1 MNHATPPASRHIGK
15 AFAPPKEAWAKVT
28 GQAIYTH
35 DFVLPGMLWGAILRS
50 PHAHA
55 RIVAIDTSRAA
66 AMPGVQAVI
75 TAADAPDLYVH
86 LGARYADRFPL
97 ANGRVRFIGEEVA
110 AVAATTREQAEAAAA
125 AIDVRYEV
133 LDAVFEVE
141 HALRAQAPVV
151 HQRDALPP
159 NVAQHTFAHWGDAAQ
174 GLAGA
179 AHTVQGTFSHGIV
192 VPVCME
198 THAVVASYDPQRPH
212 LDIWT
217 GTQSPYFARKEMAHI
232 LALQT
237 SQVRVHAIE
246 IGGGFGGKSQA
257 PEPVGIAALLS
268 RKAARPVKIVL
279 TRQEEFLSG
288 KTDHA
293 KSMTLTTGAGA
304 DGQLLVR
311 RNHYTVDNGAFTH
324 MGPAYVSAVRQRTS
338 NLYRVGAVEFDGRLV
353 YTNKVPGGSYRGMG
367 APQSIWA
374 LETQVDE
381 LAELLGKDPLDYRIE
396 LANQPGDTTPQGF
409 EISTCGLAECLR
421 EAGRRIGWKDKRAN
435 ARPWRG
441 VGLAAMINPSVGIL
455 YAEGNFANVRL
466 DLRADGRFLLATQN
480 ADCGT
485 WQNTTLAQFVAQTLD
500 VDVSAIDV
508 VHMDTQEA
516 PDDLGSAASRVT
528 FMAGAAAIDAAQ
540 ALMARVRECLGG
552 APGADAPAIA
562 FVDDGVRLTAP
573 ADGTPA
579 RHLSWA
585 EVAQATGPLQVNGHH
600 KLTQPYPDPKTGY
613 GNYSATYAFGAQ
625 AVEVEVDPQTGHV
638 TVLKVVSVQD
648 VGRVINEASLDGQ
661 MHGGIV
667 QGIGMALSEELV
679 FDRGLPVNASLITYR
694 VPRIFESTQIETA
707 YVETLDPRGP
717 LGAKSSGEVSINP
730 TVAAIANAVAHA
742 TGIRFRTLPITPHKV
757 LAELKRKQGKTLP
770 LQPWRRPL
778 NAEVAAVRSLYPKG
792 LFPAMKK
799 LGEAVGKPRAKVAA
813 YEHKRATSIEHA
825 VSLLAT
831 PGKRVKLMA
840 GGTDLLTGIRQ
851 GIYVPELVVDIARLS
866 ELGGIQVPGDR
877 PWVRIGASTTLA
889 ELTEHEALRA
899 LLPGLC
905 EAADVIATQ
914 QIRNMATIAGDLSQE
929 KRCWFFRSGLPCY
942 KQGGASCPCYAVTG
956 DNRHHS
962 IMGAGRCAAPC
973 VADLAPALTALDA
986 RVLVAGP
993 KGQRHIGMADF
1004 YIWSGETSVS
1014 REEIILAIEVP
1025 LVTGTTQ
1032 AYEKYAQWRGD
1043 FPEASAGV
1051 RLSWDGDRLADVRI
1065 SLGGVSPL
1073 PMRAVH
1079 AEQALM
1085 RQTRLDDGLIQAAAR
1100 KVVYGAL
1107 PLSDN
1112 ASKADM
1118 VVAVTERAL
1127 RRARDARHAAHR

>member
-1 MNHATPPASRHIGK
+1 MSQSPPLSSRHIGK
-15 AFAPPKEAWAKVT
+15 VFAPPKEAWDKVT
-28 GQAIYTH
+28 GRAVYTH
-35 DFVLPGMLWGAILRS
+35 DFVLPDMLWGAILRS

-55 RIVAIDTSRAA
+55 RIVSIDTARAA
-66 AMPGVQAVI
+66 AMPGVHAVI
-75 TAADAPDLYVH
+75 TATDAPDRYVH
-86 LGARYADRFPL
+86 LGPRYADRFPL
-97 ANGRVRFIGEEVA
+97 ASESVRFIGEEVA
-110 AVAATTREQAEAAAA
+110 AVAAATREQAESAIA
-125 AIDVRYEV
+125 AITVDYEV
-133 LDAVFEVE
+133 LEAVFEVE
-141 HALRAQAPVV
+141 HALRSNAPVI
-151 HQRDALPP
+151 HQREALPP
-159 NVAQHTFAHWGDAAQ
+159 NVAQHTFAQWGEAGPDATQ
-174 GLAGA
+174 A
-179 AHTVQGTFSHGIV
+179 AHTVEGTFSHGVV

-198 THAVVASYDPQRPH
+198 TNAVVASYDATNER
-212 LDIWT
+212 LDVWT

-232 LALQT
+232 LGLKTA
-237 SQVRVHAIE
+237 QVRVHAIE

-268 RKAARPVKIVL
+268 RRAARPVKIVL
-279 TRQEEFLSG
+279 TRQEEFLGG

-293 KSMTLTTGAGA
+293 KSMALSTTVDTQGRILA
-304 DGQLLVR
+304 R
-311 RNHYTVDNGAFTH
+311 RNHYTVDNGAYTH

-338 NLYRVGAVEFDGRLV
+338 NLYRVGAVDFDGRLV

-367 APQSIWA
+367 APQAIWA

-381 LAELLGKDPLDYRIE
+381 LAELLCKDPLDYRIE

-409 EISTCGLAECLR
+409 EISTCGLVECLR
-421 EAGRRIGWKDKRAN
+421 EAGRRIGWTEKRQN
-435 ARPWRG
+435 PKPWRG

-466 DLRADGRFLLATQN
+466 DLRTDGRFLLATQN

-500 VDVSAIDV
+500 IDVSAIDV
-508 VHMDTQEA
+508 VHMDTDEA

-528 FMAGAAAIDAAQ
+528 FMAGAAAIDACHL
-540 ALMARVRECLGG
+540 LMAQVREHLGTG
-552 APGADAPAIA
+552 IDAAAIA
-562 FVDDGVRLTAP
+562 FVTDGVQLPGR
-573 ADGTPA
+573 ADGTPP

-585 EVAQATGPLQVNGHH
+585 EVAKATGPIEVNGHH

-625 AVEVEVDPQTGHV
+625 AVEVEVDPETGHV

-679 FDRGLPVNASLITYR
+679 FDRGMPVNASLITYR
-694 VPRIFESTQIETA
+694 VPRIFEATEIETA
-707 YVETLDPRGP
+707 YVETHDPRGP

-757 LAELKRKQGKTLP
+757 LAELQRRQGKALP

-778 NAEVAAVRSLYPKG
+778 NAEIAAVRGLYPRG

-799 LGEAVGKPRAKVAA
+799 LGEAVAKPRAPATGYSFRKAKSVAG
-813 YEHKRATSIEHA
+813 A

-831 PGKRVKLMA
+831 PDQRVKLMA
-840 GGTDLLTGIRQ
+840 GGTDLLAGIRQ
-851 GIYVPELVVDIARLS
+851 GVYSPQLVVDIAGLA
-866 ELGGIQVPGDR
+866 ELRGIGIDTDR
-877 PWVRIGASTTLA
+877 QQVRIGAATTLA
-889 ELTEHEALRA
+889 ELTEHGALRRC
-899 LLPGLC
+899 LPGLC

-942 KQGGASCPCYAVTG
+942 KKGGASCPCYAVTG

-986 RVLVAGP
+986 QVVVLGAA
-993 KGQRHIGMADF
+993 GQRRIAMADF
-1004 YIWSGETSVS
+1004 YLWSGETSVS
-1014 REEIILAIEVP
+1014 RGELILAIEIP
-1025 LVTGTTQ
+1025 LRASTTQ
-1032 AYEKYAQWRGD
+1032 AYEKYALWRGD

-1051 RLSWDGDRLADVRI
+1051 CLAWDGDRLAGVRI

-1073 PMRAVH
+1073 PMRATH
-1079 AEQALM
+1079 AEKELM
-1085 RQTRLDDGLIQAAAR
+1085 RHARLDDDAIREAAR

-1107 PLSDN
+1107 PLRDN
-1112 ASKADM
+1112 EAKAPM
-1118 VVAVTERAL
+1118 AVAVAERAL
-1127 RRARDARHAAHR
+1127 RRARDARHAATP